1 MSNVDSIYR
10 VFKNLAKLSKIEVV
24 DKDGLLFNFS
34 DSVTIEN
41 LLVKLGFKSND
52 GVIEL
57 REKFKAT
64 KNRAKSINFK
74 EVYIIY
80 LYNEDKNLVAGI
92 FYIVK
97 LDKARLTFEI
107 HEEEDEDDRVPEVSR
122 KQR

>member
-1 MSNVDSIYR
+1 M
-10 VFKNLAKLSKIEVV
+10 
-24 DKDGLLFNFS
+24 LFNFS

-41 LLVKLGFKSND
+41 LLVKLGFKSDD